1 MSGKTANKKDVKPL
15 VISGT
20 SPKPH
25 LKDDPINMSNTHE
38 YVMQYTGIMQFIAIN
53 ILSNT
58 HIQICDAI
66 YRTGRI
72 QFIPININNT
82 QICDVIYRTGIIQ
95 YILINMSNMY
105 TGICVAIYLSNK
117 IQFIT

>member
-53 ILSNT
+53 ILTLSVPVSYQHPTSPYIT
-58 HIQICDAI
+58 H
-66 YRTGRI
+66 T
-72 QFIPININNT
+72 
-82 QICDVIYRTGIIQ
+82 
-95 YILINMSNMY
+95 
-105 TGICVAIYLSNK
+105 K
-117 IQFIT
+117 